1 LTEIDFY
8 THRRN
13 PLEVAA
19 RVCAKAFAQGRR
31 VRVLTSD
38 ATMSDAL
45 DQLLWRSPAVS
56 FVPHCRPDGRLAAQT
71 PVWVDHRAEHS
82 GPAEVL
88 VNLASAPP
96 AFFGRFD
103 RVAEIVGDQAADLE
117 AARERYRFYRE
128 RGYTLR
134 NHRMDE
140 ARP

>member
-1 LTEIDFY
+1 VTEIDFY
-8 THRRN
+8 THCRD

-19 RVCAKAFAQGRR
+19 RICAKACTQGRR

-38 ATMSDAL
+38 AAMTEAL
-45 DQLLWRSPAVS
+45 DQLLWKTPAVS
-56 FVPHCRPDGRLAAQT
+56 FVPHCRPDSALAEQT
-71 PVWVDHRAEHS
+71 AVWIDHRVEHA

-88 VNLASAPP
+88 VNLAPAPP

-103 RVAEIVGDQAADLE
+103 RVAEIVADRGEDLE

-134 NHRMDE
+134 NHRMDHT
-140 ARP
+140 RP